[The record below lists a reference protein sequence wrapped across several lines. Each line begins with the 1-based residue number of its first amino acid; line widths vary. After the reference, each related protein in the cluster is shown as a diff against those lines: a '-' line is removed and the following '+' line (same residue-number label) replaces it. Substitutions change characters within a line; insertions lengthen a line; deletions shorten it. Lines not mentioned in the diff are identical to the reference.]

1 MRSFL
6 LTLCGALCLSLSIMA
21 EQPVFVDS
29 LTKVTLPLPEK
40 SNVTRFASFK
50 KAEVDLPKSYL
61 FIYSMKNEKNEKF
74 SWERIN
80 QFDEK
85 EKYGTLLRS
94 QRFNEQ
100 IEGWVR
106 YYQTPDKKKPYI
118 SCVTLVRGDN
128 YAFYMVEAAYNEADL
143 LTLSIL
149 ENAIFPHSKQLVPE
163 KDHWILWVA
172 LLILFLLPILAFPL
186 LKKLSDGAFWC
197 IAILSVVLAVVAC
210 FLLEGWSWLMLF
222 VPLIIGLVYLGVSCT
237 DSWGELV
244 KLVFKNIADNV

>member
-94 QRFNEQ
+94 QRFNQHMTAGSLLVEV
-100 IEGWVR
+100 G
-106 YYQTPDKKKPYI
+106 T
-118 SCVTLVRGDN
+118 SGNTLQ
-128 YAFYMVEAAYNEADL
+128 EALAGARLFARAAGQEY
-143 LTLSIL
+143 LSRM
-149 ENAIFPHSKQLVPE
+149 EE
-163 KDHWILWVA
+163 
-172 LLILFLLPILAFPL
+172 
-186 LKKLSDGAFWC
+186 
-197 IAILSVVLAVVAC
+197 
-210 FLLEGWSWLMLF
+210 
-222 VPLIIGLVYLGVSCT
+222 
-237 DSWGELV
+237 
-244 KLVFKNIADNV
+244 